1 MAAALHGRGGLV
13 LREEALP
20 GGQATLAPEAEGPDG
35 LSREFLGHYTL
46 LQSPACFKLG
56 RDSVLLSRFATLRR
70 GWRVC
75 DLGCGVGSLLLLL
88 SEREADLVRCG
99 IELDPTAAELARRN
113 LAENGLTGEILT
125 GDLRER
131 DLLPTDGF
139 QLVISNPPY
148 FRQGTGFSG
157 GPARME
163 EQLTVEALCGTAGRL
178 LRTGGRFA
186 LVFRP
191 ERLPELFAAL
201 GEARLVPKRIQLLSY
216 HRDKPPYAFLLEAVK
231 EGGMGLAWLPTRYQ
245 EE

>member
-1 MAAALHGRGGLV
+1 M
-13 LREEALP
+13 RENALP
-20 GGQATLAPEAEGPDG
+20 GGQTEPALEPEGADG
-35 LSREFLGHYTL
+35 LSREFLGRYTL
-46 LQSPACFKLG
+46 MQSPACFKLG
-56 RDSVLLSRFATLRR
+56 RDSVLLSRFATIRR

-88 SEREADLVRCG
+88 SEREQELVRCG
-99 IELDPTAAELARRN
+99 IELDPVAAQLARRN
-113 LAENGLTGEILT
+113 LAENDLAGDIIT

-131 DLLPTDGF
+131 DLLVPDSF

-163 EQLTVEALCGTAGRL
+163 EQLTVEELCGTAGRL

-201 GEARLVPKRIQLLSY
+201 AGAKLAPKRIQQLSY

>member
-1 MAAALHGRGGLV
+1 MSESVLQEEQTALTA
-13 LREEALP
+13 E
-20 GGQATLAPEAEGPDG
+20 TEGPDG
-35 LSREFLGHYTL
+35 LSREFLGRYTL
-46 LQSPACFKLG
+46 LQSSACFKLG

-88 SEREADLVRCG
+88 SEREPDLVRCG
-99 IELDPTAAELARRN
+99 IELDPAAAELARRN
-113 LAENGLTGEILT
+113 LAENGLEGEILT
-125 GDLRER
+125 GDLRVR
-131 DLLPTDGF
+131 ALLPTDGF

-148 FRQGTGFSG
+148 FRQGTGISG

-163 EQLTVEALCGTAGRL
+163 EQLTVEELCGTAGRL

-201 GEARLVPKRIQLLSY
+201 AEAKLVPKRMQLLSY

-231 EGGMGLAWLPTRYQ
+231 EGGMGLTWLPTRYQ